1 MKKTS
6 EILKMNV
13 KTLAW
18 LLAISILLLFS
29 CSDELDTNPQ
39 GVLDPATVVSTAENI
54 DKLIIGVYGML
65 NGYNPSTGATWQTS
79 VTNWVYGDIT
89 SDDAYKGSELTD
101 QGPALEIET
110 FSHLANNGYFDAKW
124 RALYEGVKRSNDALR
139 ALNTS
144 DFLSASEKATKIAEV
159 RFLRGHF
166 YFDLKKMFSK
176 VPYLDENT
184 ETFFVKNF
192 DGEELTWAHIE
203 ADFQAG
209 VDNLPDTQVQSGRP
223 RKASAQAYLG
233 KALLYQGKF
242 AEAKSVFDAVVNS
255 GQFSLVDNYED
266 IYDPSLKS
274 ANTESVFVVHHS
286 VGDGAANDANGDY
299 GSVLSYIQGGP
310 GGCCGFFTP
319 SQDIVNAH
327 KTSNGLPVLPS
338 SDGIAN
344 HNDNPVNSDY
354 GIFSS
359 QPFTPYSGTVDPRL
373 DWNIG
378 RRGIPFKDWGVHPG
392 ADWARDPVAQ
402 GNYTQ
407 KKRFIRKDQNAFA
420 GSGGWGEQTT
430 AIDYHIIRYADV
442 LLMLAECEVEVGSLT
457 RAMELVNMVR
467 TRAKNSNYVQNEMG
481 TADAA
486 NYQIDLYAS
495 FTDQAM
501 ARRAVRFERRL
512 ELSFEGHRFFDL
524 VRWGIIKARIDNYKS
539 FEGSFNPNG
548 TGYIPYI
555 NDINFE
561 VGKNEYYPIPTNQID
576 LSTVAGEPTLQQNP
590 GY

>member
-1 MKKTS
+1 MKTINHYFNKKNLILGALVFLTS
-6 EILKMNV
+6 LII
-13 KTLAW
+13 
-18 LLAISILLLFS
+18 ISCNEKL
-29 CSDELDTNPQ
+29 ETNPQ
-39 GVLDPATVVSTAENI
+39 GVLDPATVVSTTENI

-65 NGYNPSTGATWQTS
+65 NGYNPSTGAAWQTS

-124 RALYEGVKRSNDALR
+124 RALYEGVKRSNDALK
-139 ALNTS
+139 ALNSST
-144 DFLSASEKATKIAEV
+144 FLSETDKAAKIAEV

-166 YFDLKKMFSK
+166 YFDLKKMFNK
-176 VPYLDENT
+176 VPYLDEST
-184 ETFFVKNF
+184 TTFFVKNF
-192 DGEELTWAHIE
+192 GGEELTWAHIE

-209 VDNLPDTQVQSGRP
+209 VDNLPNSQSQSGRP
-223 RKASAQAYLG
+223 NKAAAYAYLG
-233 KALLYQGKF
+233 KTLLFQEKYN
-242 AEAKSVFDAVVNS
+242 EAKSAFDAVVSS
-255 GQFSLVDNYED
+255 GLFQLVSNYED

-274 ANTESVFVVHHS
+274 ENEESVFVVHHS
-286 VGDGAANDANGDY
+286 VGDGATNDANGDY

-319 SQDIVNAH
+319 SQDLVNAH
-327 KTSNGLPVLPS
+327 KTTNGLPELPS
-338 SDGIAN
+338 SDGIAA
-344 HNDNPVNSDY
+344 HNASPISSDY
-354 GIFSS
+354 GVSS
-359 QPFTPYSGTVDPRL
+359 SVSFTLYTGTVDPRL

-407 KKRFIRKDQNAFA
+407 KKRFIRKDQEAFS

-442 LLMLAECEVEVGSLT
+442 LLMLAECEVEVGSLD
-457 RAMELVNMVR
+457 RALELINMIR
-467 TRAKNSNYVQNEMG
+467 ERAKNSNYVQNSSG
-481 TADAA
+481 TANAA
-486 NYQIDLYAS
+486 NYDIQLYDS
-495 FTDQAM
+495 FADQVT

-524 VRWGIIKARIDNYKS
+524 VRWGIVKTRIDDYSNYEAE
-539 FEGSFNPNG
+539 FDPNG
-548 TGYIPYI
+548 TGYIPYM
-555 NDINFE
+555 NDINFTT
-561 VGKNEYYPIPTNQID
+561 GKNEYFPIPTNQID